1 MSINR
6 LIVNFVYPSEDLSIA
21 VIRLLKI
28 GRNEVNLEINKAAFD
43 QFGYRREGI
52 INHYFLDLAAIQALP
67 VDDAEGT
74 AALAGRRTRLKHFDP
89 GH

>member
-28 GRNEVNLEINKAAFD
+28 GRNEANLEINKAALD
-43 QFGYRREGI
+43 QLGYRREGI

-67 VDDAEGT
+67 VDDLEGT
-74 AALAGRRTRLKHFDP
+74 AKLAEKRTKPKRFDF